1 MKAKI
6 GKWLFFTLNQK
17 QLIFIVFFAK
27 QEDVGSQG
35 GSGIMICVCL
45 TFHKFTETEK
55 VQNNIGV
62 ESNAAEFGNNRSKTF
77 RKQSILF
84 EKYKNIGYR

>member
-1 MKAKI
+1 M
-6 GKWLFFTLNQK
+6 
-17 QLIFIVFFAK
+17 V
-27 QEDVGSQG
+27 
-35 GSGIMICVCL
+35 CVCL

-84 EKYKNIGYR
+84 EKYKNIGYRWKNFVLSQYIKSLIIAFLNS